1 MGHRNEVALA
11 PYELAKLDQDLPPE
25 GLTAEKPHAKAKTP
39 FRLDVMDASCF
50 MSMKV

>member
-11 PYELAKLDQDLPPE
+11 PYELAKLDQDLPPDSPSSMTDRTE
-25 GLTAEKPHAKAKTP
+25 AKTP